1 PTPAPTPTP
10 AILHFRPRQS
20 GANPRSAGPKL
31 QDRAAEAGAQ
41 GGTCKIAGEAA
52 GKSGRSPPHQLAR
65 PAIMKL
71 AVPAVRFVA
80 ANFMIDA
87 V

>member
-1 PTPAPTPTP
+1 APAPAP

-20 GANPRSAGPKL
+20 GTNPRSAGPKL

-52 GKSGRSPPHQLAR
+52 GWGGARRTGSPARS
-65 PAIMKL
+65 IMKL
-71 AVPAVRFVA
+71 AVPAVRFVT